1 MPRRLLLTLVVS
13 ENVRHRHLGASQKAI
28 AAAEAV
34 IINNDLSYDAAAKMF
49 GTSQG
54 YVSKAAA
61 LIANAPDLAEKVKL
75 GLCSLTAA

>member
-28 AAAEAV
+28 AAAEAMS
-34 IINNDLSYDAAAKMF
+34 INRQSLREMGELF
-49 GTSQG
+49 GVSKD
-54 YVSKAAA
+54 YVSMAAA
-61 LIANAPDLAEKVKL
+61 LIVNAPDLAERVKL